1 MEVLYGLHVDFTNV
15 LNIGKVFY
23 SFFLVGW
30 VEVDS
35 GVDVDGWG
43 SLKVVGDW
51 TLDGEGGKLL
61 D

>member
-1 MEVLYGLHVDFTNV
+1 MFSTLGKYFTP
-15 LNIGKVFY
+15 
-23 SFFLVGW
+23 FFLVGWGW

-43 SLKVVGDW
+43 SLKVVGDG
-51 TLDGEGGKLL
+51 TLGSEGGRLL